1 MVLTEK
7 VIKAEIGERKMVI
20 GSWWCGG
27 IGFVLRD
34 FKHRLVC
41 EATAKEM
48 FRVLSF
54 RVKIQDLALIG
65 CTW

>member
-41 EATAKEM
+41 E
-48 FRVLSF
+48 
-54 RVKIQDLALIG
+54 DD
-65 CTW
+65 CT